1 MLLFSTVL
9 DINDT
14 LTKDAFIQLV
24 IDWNQGSPH
33 EENIIRGIE
42 WNGDRNVRFGDDR
55 MWLDIQEY
63 RNGNTYRCPLSKG
76 GG

>member
-42 WNGDRNVRFGDDR
+42 VTVG
-55 MWLDIQEY
+55 
-63 RNGNTYRCPLSKG
+63 
-76 GG
+76 